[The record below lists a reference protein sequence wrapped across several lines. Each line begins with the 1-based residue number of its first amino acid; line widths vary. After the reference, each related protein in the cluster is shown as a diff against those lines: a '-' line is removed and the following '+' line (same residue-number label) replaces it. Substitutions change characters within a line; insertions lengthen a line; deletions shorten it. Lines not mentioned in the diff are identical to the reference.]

1 MQDLETCIAS
11 LTGKN
16 FRRERKLFSFNIVTY
31 LLVCY
36 FCIQFDLD
44 NGFIG
49 EQTLW
54 AVLSRFRVYQQQHL
68 L

>member
-1 MQDLETCIAS
+1 MQDFVNCIPS
-11 LTGKN
+11 LTGKSSC
-16 FRRERKLFSFNIVTY
+16 RERKLFSFNIVTF

-36 FCIQFDLD
+36 FCIQFDLGK
-44 NGFIG
+44 GFIG

-54 AVLSRFRVYQQQHL
+54 AVLSRFRAYQQQHL